1 MYRRLPTLLYR
12 GFPNPPAVRQSD
24 APDVLAVCR
33 FGNRRYSRLG
43 NLRHEIWATLAFGQ
57 PIGYSAPMPTRKPDE
72 PNPGLERTRH
82 QLRASG
88 AMDKDANPLRSG
100 IHTRGYLPHVKR
112 EGASYFVTFRLAD
125 SLPKEVL
132 LAFEREKVERLRRL
146 HDFAERGESINDSE
160 EEIARDLYRQI
171 ERYLDRGAGACHLRR
186 ADIAEL
192 VANALR
198 HFHQSRYLLHEW
210 VVMPN
215 HAHAIVWPM
224 PNHLLSDILKSW
236 KQFTSRRAKAILV
249 LGEEPF
255 WQPESHDHWIRNDA
269 EKTRIARYIRNNPVA
284 AGLCARPEDW
294 RWSSAW
300 RPPS

>member
-1 MYRRLPTLLYR
+1 M
-12 GFPNPPAVRQSD
+12 
-24 APDVLAVCR
+24 
-33 FGNRRYSRLG
+33 
-43 NLRHEIWATLAFGQ
+43 Q
-57 PIGYSAPMPTRKPDE
+57 PHKPDE

-88 AMDKDANPLRSG
+88 AKDEAANPLRSG

-112 EGASYFVTFRLAD
+112 EGAAYFVTFRLAD

-132 LAFEREKVERLRRL
+132 LGFEREKAERLRRL
-146 HDFAERGESINDSE
+146 ADFVRRGESLNDSE

-171 ERYLDRGAGACHLRR
+171 ERYLDRGAGACYLRR
-186 ADIAEL
+186 ADIADL
-192 VANALR
+192 VADTLR
-198 HFHQSRYLLHEW
+198 HFHESRYLLHEW

-215 HAHAIVWPM
+215 HVHTIVWPM

-236 KQFTSRRAKAILV
+236 KQFTSRRAKKILG

-255 WQPESHDHWIRNDA
+255 WQPESYDHWIRNDD
-269 EKTRIARYIRNNPVA
+269 EKARISRYIRNNPMT

-294 RWSSAW
+294 LWSSAAHT
-300 RPPS
+300 PS